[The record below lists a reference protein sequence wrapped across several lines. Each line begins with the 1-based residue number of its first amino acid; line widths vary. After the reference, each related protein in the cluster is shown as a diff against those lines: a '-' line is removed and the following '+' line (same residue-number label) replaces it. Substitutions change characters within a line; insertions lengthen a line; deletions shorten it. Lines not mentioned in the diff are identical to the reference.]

1 MRSPHKSMF
10 IDCTLAGGA
19 EQVSG
24 ISRVVRE
31 LITAAGVSDRAEAAA
46 CPQPVA
52 VSAGRLR
59 PCSIEQTPPARKGIA
74 RHLRTMA
81 RRADEWLRD
90 HAPSLEHAIV
100 KAVMAAG
107 GIPALGLATAGAAA
121 DGPPVQFHPG
131 DVLILADATWMV
143 PRWQQAVASAKA
155 EGAKIVPVIYDLLP
169 ISHPQFFAPLFC
181 AQFER
186 WLGTMIPL
194 ADAFVCISHATADAL
209 RTFATHRGLVA
220 ALGPVGVFPLGTK
233 LTPGE
238 EAPST
243 TLATVFSDGTRPF
256 LMVGT
261 IEPRKNHTLVLDAFD
276 QAWLEGSQAPL
287 VVIGKRGWQCEDVI
301 ARFADF
307 TRKGRPFTHISDATD
322 ADLQHAYRRSR
333 CLVFPSIAEGFGLPI
348 VEALSQGLP
357 VIASD
362 IPVHREVGND
372 HATYIPLGDPA
383 HLARLIRSI
392 EDGSTT
398 LQAPIPGTVHLPT
411 WAESAA
417 AIQVEIDRLL
427 KSQ

>member
-1 MRSPHKSMF
+1 MTRGMF
-10 IDCTLAGGA
+10 IDCTLAAGA

-31 LITAAGVSDRAEAAA
+31 LIAVTRVADRAEAAA

-52 VSAGRLR
+52 VIASRFR
-59 PCSIEQTPPARKGIA
+59 PCSFQQAPPARKGVA
-74 RHLRTMA
+74 RSLRTMA
-81 RRADEWLRD
+81 RRVDEWLRD

-107 GIPALGLATAGAAA
+107 GIPSLGLATAGAAA
-121 DGPPVQFHPG
+121 DGPPVHFQPG

-143 PRWQQAVASAKA
+143 PRWLQAVASARA

-186 WLGTMIPL
+186 WLTTMIPM
-194 ADAFVCISHATADAL
+194 ADAFVCISHATTYAL
-209 RTFATHRGLVA
+209 REFATHRGLTTA
-220 ALGPVGVFPLGTK
+220 IGPVGVFPLGTK
-233 LTPGE
+233 ITLSE
-238 EAPST
+238 IAPST
-243 TLATVFSDGTRPF
+243 AVATAFGDGARPF

-261 IEPRKNHTLVLDAFD
+261 IEPRKNHSLVLDAFD
-276 QAWLEGSQAPL
+276 QAWSEDSQAPL

-301 ARFADF
+301 ARFADLI
-307 TRKGRPFTHISDATD
+307 RNGRPFTYICDATD
-322 ADLQHAYRRSR
+322 ADLQYAYRRSR
-333 CLVFPSIAEGFGLPI
+333 CLIFPSFAEGFGLPI
-348 VEALSQGLP
+348 VEALAQGLP

-372 HATYIPLGDPA
+372 HATYIPLGDPD
-383 HLARLIRSI
+383 HLARTIRSI

-398 LQAPIPGTVHLPT
+398 LHAPTPGTVHLPT
-411 WAESAA
+411 WTESAA

-427 KSQ
+427 KNR

>member
-1 MRSPHKSMF
+1 MGVNGGMF
-10 IDCTLAGGA
+10 IDCTLAAGA

-31 LITAAGVSDRAEAAA
+31 LIAATAGADVAKAVARNQAVTAAAGKYRIGTIQYAAPPRQGV
-46 CPQPVA
+46 
-52 VSAGRLR
+52 
-59 PCSIEQTPPARKGIA
+59 ART
-74 RHLRTMA
+74 LRTIA

-107 GIPALGLATAGAAA
+107 GIPSLGLATAGAAA
-121 DGPPVQFHPG
+121 DGPPVHFHPG

-143 PRWQQAVASAKA
+143 PRWQQAVASART

-186 WLGTMIPL
+186 WLTTMIPM

-209 RTFATHRGLVA
+209 LKFATHRGLA
-220 ALGPVGVFPLGTK
+220 TAIGPVGVFPLGTK
-233 LTPGE
+233 LTPSE
-238 EAPST
+238 TAPST
-243 TLATVFSDGTRPF
+243 AVATAFRDGARPF

-261 IEPRKNHTLVLDAFD
+261 IEPRKNHSLVLDAFD
-276 QAWLEGSQAPL
+276 QAWSEDSQALL

-301 ARFADF
+301 ARFADL
-307 TRKGRPFTHISDATD
+307 TRNGRPFTYICDATD
-322 ADLQHAYRRSR
+322 ADLQYAYRRSR
-333 CLVFPSIAEGFGLPI
+333 CLIFPSFAEGFGLPI
-348 VEALSQGLP
+348 VEALAQGLP

-372 HATYIPLGDPA
+372 HAMYIPLGDPDQ
-383 HLARLIRSI
+383 LARLLLSI
-392 EDGSTT
+392 ENGSTVLT
-398 LQAPIPGTVHLPT
+398 APEPGTVHLPT
-411 WAESAA
+411 WADSVAQ
-417 AIQVEIDRLL
+417 IQQEITTLL
-427 KSQ
+427 ATV